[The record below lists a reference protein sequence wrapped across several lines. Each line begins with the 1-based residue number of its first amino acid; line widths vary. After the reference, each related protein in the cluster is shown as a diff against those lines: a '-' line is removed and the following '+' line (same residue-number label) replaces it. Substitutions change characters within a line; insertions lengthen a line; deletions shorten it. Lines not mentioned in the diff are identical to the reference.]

1 LPIALPSSKRCAV
14 CVTFDFDAVSLWF
27 GMFKSFDSQAIGRGE
42 FGPRVGAP
50 RLLDLLERRGVPTTW
65 FVPGHTAE
73 SWPSVTR
80 AVAAAGHE
88 IAHHGWC
95 HEPPPGLGEAEEGV
109 LVRGI
114 ESLERVA
121 GERPLGYRAPSWT
134 VSDRTIELLLEHGFT
149 YAANGMAEDFRPYRA
164 RIGDRASLTEPFR
177 YGEETDLVDIPS
189 AWHLTDC
196 SQLEVGPPWNLAP
209 APGHAEQIW
218 KDEFDYMY
226 EHVEGGVITYA
237 FHPECIGRGH
247 RLPMLDRLL
256 EHIGR
261 HDDVWFART
270 IEIANA
276 WSPDPPGLWAGT

>member
-1 LPIALPSSKRCAV
+1 MDR
-14 CVTFDFDAVSLWF
+14 
-27 GMFKSFDSQAIGRGE
+27 
-42 FGPRVGAP
+42 
-50 RLLDLLERRGVPTTW
+50 
-65 FVPGHTAE
+65 
-73 SWPSVTR
+73 
-80 AVAAAGHE
+80 
-88 IAHHGWC
+88 
-95 HEPPPGLGEAEEGV
+95 EEEL

-114 ESLERVA
+114 ESLERVV

-134 VSDRTIELLLEHGFT
+134 VSDRTVELLLAHGFT
-149 YAANGMAEDFRPYRA
+149 YAANGMAEDYRPYRA
-164 RIGDRASLTEPFR
+164 RIGDLASATEPFV
-177 YGEETDLVDIPS
+177 YGRETDLVDIPS

-209 APGHAEQIW
+209 GPAHAEQIW
-218 KDEFDYMY
+218 KDEFDYM
-226 EHVEGGVITYA
+226 HDNVDGGVITYA

-276 WSPDPPGLWAGT
+276 WTPDPPGLWAEA